1 MKKEVTEKEETG
13 TEETQNLFTISRK
26 LVYGSILGLLFV
38 VFLPLVG
45 LGMLCWLIGKRF
57 C

>member
-1 MKKEVTEKEETG
+1 MKKEITVI
-13 TEETQNLFTISRK
+13 EETQNLFIISRK

-45 LGMLCWLIGKRF
+45 LGMLGWLICKRF